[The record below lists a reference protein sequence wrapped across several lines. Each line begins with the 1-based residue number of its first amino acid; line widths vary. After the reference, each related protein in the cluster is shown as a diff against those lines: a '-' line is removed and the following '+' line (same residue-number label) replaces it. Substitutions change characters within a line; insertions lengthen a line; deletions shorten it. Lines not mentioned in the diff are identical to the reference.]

1 MNKWFDVVPA
11 DSEDDLPTPGSDA
24 NGEVHAPTAENPD
37 PPVNTRSGGLA
48 DPVDYVVASCL
59 NHQIVML
66 SDQRGVSQ
74 HLRFVA
80 DLVPELHRAGVNDLA
95 WEFTNTRRQDDLD
108 RLTTGPRWDREL
120 CNDLFVDLMGVGHG
134 YREYGEILEA
144 VWRHNSRLGEDQEP
158 FRVVALGLTSYV
170 EDPDL
175 LEGRSAADTELRD
188 WWMGGHY
195 PDITSRHMANVL
207 TTEVIQRG
215 RRALVYGD
223 WERTSTRVV
232 LWEEDIPF
240 VSAGRLLRNWMAE
253 GVKGLMLHGALADD
267 FSLRK
272 AEELIEAS
280 PDPEEVFG
288 IDLDRSTLGDVR
300 VHDIEG
306 CTTGARNLL
315 TLSDLADG
323 YIHLVPRAAWEV
335 AELTEDLLRP
345 ANLAE
350 AERRH
355 RALLPRDQPY
365 SMEELEESRRE
376 GRRAMAASWPSL
388 PPGRDVEPAA
398 GGRPRS
404 RRRFRRN

>member
-1 MNKWFDVVPA
+1 MA
-11 DSEDDLPTPGSDA
+11 PG
-24 NGEVHAPTAENPD
+24 
-37 PPVNTRSGGLA
+37 PPPSTRTGGLT
-48 DPVDYVVASCL
+48 DPGDYIIASCL

-66 SDQRGVSQ
+66 ADQRCISQ

-80 DLVPELHRAGVNDLA
+80 DLVPRLHRAGINDLA

-108 RLTTGPRWDREL
+108 RLTTGRQWDRDL

-134 YREYGEILEA
+134 YREYAGILEA
-144 VWRHNSRLGEDQEP
+144 VWRHNSQLEPGREP

-175 LEGRSAADTELRD
+175 LEGRSAADTDLRD

-223 WERTSTRVV
+223 AERTVTRVV
-232 LWEEDIPF
+232 LWDGDVPF
-240 VSAGRLLRNWMAE
+240 LSAGRLLRNWMAE
-253 GVKGLMLHGALADD
+253 GIKGVMFHGALADD

-272 AEELIEAS
+272 VEELINAS

-300 VHDIEG
+300 VHDLEG
-306 CTTGARNLL
+306 CTSGARNLL
-315 TLSDLADG
+315 TLADFAEG
-323 YIHLVPRAAWEV
+323 YLHLVPRAEWRV
-335 AELTEDLLRP
+335 AELIDDLIRP
-345 ANLAE
+345 DTITE

-355 RALLPRDQPY
+355 RALLPRDEPY
-365 SMEELEESRRE
+365 SPEELEESRRE
-376 GRRAMAASWPSL
+376 GRRAVTRTWPEVPSTG
-388 PPGRDVEPAA
+388 PGRPTA
-398 GGRPRS
+398 GARP

>member
-1 MNKWFDVVPA
+1 MNKWFDVVP
-11 DSEDDLPTPGSDA
+11 EEPEGDLPPSGSTPTRESPPDA
-24 NGEVHAPTAENPD
+24 EGRPT
-37 PPVNTRSGGLA
+37 PPPTTRTGGLT
-48 DPVDYVVASCL
+48 DPSTYVVASCL

-66 SDQRGVSQ
+66 ADQRCVSQ
-74 HLRFVA
+74 HLNFVA
-80 DLVPELHRAGVNDLA
+80 DLVPELHRAGVSDLA
-95 WEFTNTRRQDDLD
+95 WEFTNTRRQEDLD
-108 RLTTGPRWDREL
+108 RLTTSSRWDQEL

-134 YREYGEILEA
+134 YREYAAVLEA
-144 VWRHNSRLGEDQEP
+144 VWRHNSELDPEVEP
-158 FRVVALGLTSYV
+158 FRVVALGLTSFV

-223 WERTSTRVV
+223 AERTTTRVV
-232 LWEEDIPF
+232 LWDGDIPF
-240 VSAGRLLRNWMAE
+240 LSAGRLLRNWMAE
-253 GVKGLMLHGALADD
+253 GIKGLMFHGALPDN

-300 VHDIEG
+300 VHDLEG
-306 CTTGARNLL
+306 CTSGARNLL
-315 TLSDLADG
+315 TLADFADG
-323 YIHLVPRAAWEV
+323 YIHLVPRARWEV
-335 AELTEDLLRP
+335 AELIEGLLRP
-345 ANLAE
+345 ETLAE

-355 RALLPRDQPY
+355 RALVPREEPY
-365 SMEELEESRRE
+365 TPEELEDSRRE
-376 GRRAMAASWPSL
+376 GRRAVTGAWPEIPARSQTEP
-388 PPGRDVEPAA
+388 PPG
-398 GGRPRS
+398 GRSRT
-404 RRRFRRN
+404 RRRFRRS